1 MRLTRL
7 AHSILGQHL
16 QPGDLAI
23 DATAGNGHDCCF
35 LARQVGSTG
44 RVFAFD
50 IQRQALE
57 NTAQQLQKQGL
68 AAQVQLIHHGHQ
80 QMRDK
85 LPAGIQGKIRAAVFN
100 LGYLPHG
107 DKNTIT
113 TSATTLPALQQAR
126 ELLCPEGV
134 ISVLAYR
141 GHPGGEEEA
150 SAVERQLRELASGSL
165 QLSRFESPGPVL
177 LVLAARRHD

>member
-1 MRLTRL
+1 MRLTQL
-7 AHSILGQHL
+7 AHDILSQYLH
-16 QPGDLAI
+16 PGHLAI
-23 DATAGNGHDCCF
+23 DATTGNGHDCCF
-35 LARQVGSTG
+35 LARRVGSEG

-50 IQRQALE
+50 IQRQALQS
-57 NTAQQLQKQGL
+57 TAQRLQEQGL
-68 AAQVQLIHHGHQ
+68 AARVQLLLHGHQ

-85 LPAGIQGKIRAAVFN
+85 LPAATHGKIRAVTFN

-107 DKNTIT
+107 DKNAIT

-126 ELLCPEGV
+126 ELLCPEGI

-150 SAVERQLRELASGSL
+150 HTVEQQLRKPAADQL
-165 QLSRFESPGPVL
+165 QLSRIESPGPVL
-177 LVLAARRHD
+177 LVLAPDRHD

>member
-1 MRLTRL
+1 MRLTQL
-7 AHSILGQHL
+7 AHSILDQYL
-16 QPGDLAI
+16 QPGNLAI

-35 LARQVGSTG
+35 LARQVGPTG
-44 RVFAFD
+44 RVFVFD

-57 NTAQQLQKQGL
+57 RTAQQLQEQGL
-68 AAQVQLIHHGHQ
+68 AAQVQLLHHGHQ

-85 LPAGIQGKIRAAVFN
+85 LPTGTQGKIRAAVFN

-113 TSATTLPALQQAR
+113 TSLTTLPALQQAK
-126 ELLCPEGV
+126 ELLCPLGI

-141 GHPGGEEEA
+141 GHPGGRDEA
-150 SAVERQLRELASGSL
+150 AAVELQLQKLATDKL
-165 QLSRFESPGPVL
+165 QLSRIESSGPVL
-177 LVLAARRHD
+177 FVLAPDRHD